1 MTYLE
6 ARVAPLFERR
16 GEVRQGPEIQAGIF
30 YRAGHVDLF
39 DIFREGLGVLIFHG
53 IERHRD
59 VRPPVPE
66 ADPLEGGLAGLHA
79 DLPGEMVQL
88 VAALLGGVQV
98 VDIAGQDAP
107 RELQVPRLEVPDP
120 DVQVLPV
127 HPVVPLGRRGVLEV
141 YQPEPEPF
149 NLYPVGVEKVAR
161 SLFPSR
167 LFLAAGVE
175 ETLDV
180 VPAFLG
186 RQGEGSVSDA
196 EPLDM
201 DPFIL
206 EKSFQGEGGYDGP
219 GGGDRV
225 EEGAGGVAA
234 GVVVDEGEVLDHYGV
249 EGAEVD
255 LRELDPPV
263 EVFFKLV
270 GDLPHDEGLDS
281 GSLDEEPC
289 RQQQEHQCQQDR
301 EDYLDAFFHNL
312 QI

>member
-1 MTYLE
+1 
-6 ARVAPLFERR
+6 
-16 GEVRQGPEIQAGIF
+16 
-30 YRAGHVDLF
+30 
-39 DIFREGLGVLIFHG
+39 
-53 IERHRD
+53 
-59 VRPPVPE
+59 
-66 ADPLEGGLAGLHA
+66 
-79 DLPGEMVQL
+79 
-88 VAALLGGVQV
+88 
-98 VDIAGQDAP
+98 
-107 RELQVPRLEVPDP
+107 
-120 DVQVLPV
+120 
-127 HPVVPLGRRGVLEV
+127 
-141 YQPEPEPF
+141 
-149 NLYPVGVEKVAR
+149 
-161 SLFPSR
+161 
-167 LFLAAGVE
+167 
-175 ETLDV
+175 
-180 VPAFLG
+180 
-186 RQGEGSVSDA
+186 
-196 EPLDM
+196 M